1 MTPLVK
7 FSWKS
12 SRNVIFWWDSGL
24 EKSDRNSRTKATNYG
39 EFPLTE
45 WSAAVG
51 GQIEAQRSQIIVTEP
66 GLSLSHTPEVKI
78 LSIPRLEMRDCKSY
92 VELILFAVTRYTS
105 LSLSLCP
112 NLQDAVSP
120 PLLSTASHKF
130 DISMKWLKDTEDRI
144 TKWWNR
150 NSYFQLKNWFQ
161 RVELFISYNNTNNHI
176 SQLDQTYLSHW
187 KRFRFEPHQMWYKGA
202 QPCPCNGITIH
213 TITPNK

>member
-1 MTPLVK
+1 MECSSWWLDWGSKKPNYCDGARPISLPHSGGENLVN
-7 FSWKS
+7 SEI
-12 SRNVIFWWDSGL
+12 RNERLQELRGVNLICC
-24 EKSDRNSRTKATNYG
+24 Y
-39 EFPLTE
+39 
-45 WSAAVG
+45 
-51 GQIEAQRSQIIVTEP
+51 
-66 GLSLSHTPEVKI
+66 
-78 LSIPRLEMRDCKSY
+78 SIY
-92 VELILFAVTRYTS
+92 

-187 KRFRFEPHQMWYKGA
+187 KRFRFESHQMWYKGA